1 MDTQYID
8 GFIGELLHIN
18 EVADNKL
25 IDLNACGGTGTYFLS
40 HTCADQSAYAL
51 ATVGERLGKT
61 GTTILL
67 NSALAGGEQ
76 RVNRKLNT
84 FEWRAAAGGSD
95 VKSLHAGFYC
105 GRAQR
110 FNSPRQQ
117 SAVFKRGRAQMAGN
131 RKGAGQGNA

>member
-95 VKSLHAGFYC
+95 VISLHAFI
-105 GRAQR
+105 
-110 FNSPRQQ
+110 
-117 SAVFKRGRAQMAGN
+117 AG
-131 RKGAGQGNA
+131 AL

>member
-51 ATVGERLGKT
+51 PIYTRWLPWASVWARRA
-61 GTTILL
+61 LL
-67 NSALAGGEQ
+67 
-76 RVNRKLNT
+76 
-84 FEWRAAAGGSD
+84 F
-95 VKSLHAGFYC
+95 F
-105 GRAQR
+105 
-110 FNSPRQQ
+110 
-117 SAVFKRGRAQMAGN
+117 
-131 RKGAGQGNA
+131 